1 MTNPQFSCRKPVFL
15 PFLLKNCE
23 HFSIKFIRNDLDNNK
38 KIEGEK
44 NRLIDV
50 ITMVLTG
57 IGGGAL
63 AFAFFDYRLSHKK
76 ISKAEEIS

>member
-1 MTNPQFSCRKPVFL
+1 
-15 PFLLKNCE
+15 
-23 HFSIKFIRNDLDNNK
+23 
-38 KIEGEK
+38 
-44 NRLIDV
+44 LIDV

-76 ISKAEEIS
+76 ISKAEESS